1 MQDLEDVEVAP
12 DRSQFYED
20 QGFDDGDEHGLKES
34 QFSNLR

>member
-1 MQDLEDVEVAP
+1 MQDLENVEVAP
-12 DRSQFYED
+12 EN